1 MKNFIIT
8 ALIVA
13 ATTMGS
19 YAQKAK
25 TIDHGFWVAESN
37 KHNPK
42 EQTIRFYN
50 DEAKLVYVEVIYSKL
65 DVHKKKNQEALTRL
79 CNKLYEQ
86 KEYAMHLEKNQLIT
100 AALNLKR

>member
-19 YAQKAK
+19 YAQKTK
-25 TIDHGFWVAESN
+25 TINHGFWVAESN
-37 KHNPK
+37 KNNPK

-50 DEAKLVYVEVIYSKL
+50 DEEKLVYEEIISSKL
-65 DVHKKKNQEALTRL
+65 DVHKKKNQEALTEL

-86 KEYAMHLEKNQLIT
+86 KEYALRLEKNQLIT
-100 AALNLKR
+100 AALNLKH